1 MKGLVLLLSLI
12 MVPFSQANSLIGG
25 KGVEILAVDGQKIK
39 SNFFTSADA
48 QLTEGSHQVVVK
60 YVNSFRNKELIHS
73 KPYIFDIEVIGET
86 EIAVKN
92 FNTQSQAENEMRKGL
107 TWIVSNEQETKKIA
121 GSDTLHGEGYLP
133 YSDIEK
139 LITAYNNE
147 QGITLANA
155 PATAAVTTT
164 PATAGEPNNNLNQAK
179 SEQLM
184 QLYNSASKEERKA
197 FRIWLLEQEM
207 K

>member
-1 MKGLVLLLSLI
+1 MKGLVLILTLI
-12 MVPFSQANSLIGG
+12 IAPFTQANNLIAG
-25 KGVEILAVDGQKIK
+25 KAVEILAVDGQKIK
-39 SNFFTSADA
+39 GGFFSSADA

-73 KPYIFDIEVIGET
+73 KPYIFDIDVIGET

-92 FNTQSQAENEMRKGL
+92 FNTQSQAESEMRKGL
-107 TWIVSNEQETKKIA
+107 TWIVSNEQETTKIV
-121 GSDTLHGEGYLP
+121 GSDILTGQGYLP

-139 LITAYNNE
+139 LITAYNKE

-155 PATAAVTTT
+155 PVAVTTAATAA
-164 PATAGEPNNNLNQAK
+164 ADKPNNNLNLAK